1 MSETTGS
8 KPAESGTEE
17 ARPSMGRVFLVVID
31 ESPEMKV
38 ALRYACRRVAKSG
51 GRVAMLYVMEPADYQ
66 EWVGVSNL
74 MRDEARQQA
83 EAIMQKM
90 AGEVQKHAGSFP
102 ILHFREGDRQD
113 EVLKLIDEEPSI
125 SILVLGAATGPKGPG
140 PLITSLTS
148 KQVGKL
154 RIPITIVPGNLSDA
168 DIESIA

>member
-1 MSETTGS
+1 
-8 KPAESGTEE
+8 
-17 ARPSMGRVFLVVID
+17 
-31 ESPEMKV
+31 
-38 ALRYACRRVAKSG
+38 
-51 GRVAMLYVMEPADYQ
+51 MEPADFQ

-83 EAIMQKM
+83 EAVMQKM

-102 ILHFREGDRQD
+102 ILHFREGERQD

-125 SILVLGAATGPKGPG
+125 SILVLGAATGAKGPG
-140 PLITSLTS
+140 PLVSALTG

-168 DIESIA
+168 DIENIA

>member
-1 MSETTGS
+1 MSETTE
-8 KPAESGTEE
+8 PTTAP
-17 ARPSMGRVFLVVID
+17 PSMGRVFLVVVD
-31 ESPEMKV
+31 DSPEMKI
-38 ALRYACRRVAKSG
+38 ALRYACRRAARTN
-51 GRVAMLYVMEPADYQ
+51 GRVAMLYVMEPADFQ

-83 EAIMQKM
+83 EAVMQKM

-102 ILHFREGDRQD
+102 ILHFREGERQD

-125 SILVLGAATGPKGPG
+125 SILVLGAATGAKGPG
-140 PLITSLTS
+140 PLVSSLTG

-168 DIESIA
+168 DIENIA

>member
-1 MSETTGS
+1 MSETTE
-8 KPAESGTEE
+8 PTA
-17 ARPSMGRVFLVVID
+17 APPSTGRVFLVVVD
-31 ESPEMKV
+31 DSPEMKI
-38 ALRYACRRVAKSG
+38 ALRYACRRAARTN
-51 GRVAMLYVMEPADYQ
+51 GRVAMLYVMEPADFQ

-83 EAIMQKM
+83 EAVMQKM

-102 ILHFREGDRQD
+102 ILHFREGERQD

-125 SILVLGAATGPKGPG
+125 SILVLGAATGAKGPG
-140 PLITSLTS
+140 PLVSSLTG

-168 DIESIA
+168 DIENIA

>member
-1 MSETTGS
+1 MSDMTDQSAAE
-8 KPAESGTEE
+8 KPNSEK
-17 ARPSMGRVFLVVID
+17 PVMGRVFLVVID
-31 ESPEMKV
+31 DSPEMKV
-38 ALRYACRRVAKSG
+38 ALRYACRRAAKTN
-51 GRVAMLYVMEPADYQ
+51 GRVAMLYVMEPTDYQ

-83 EAIMQKM
+83 EAIMQRM

-102 ILHFREGDRQD
+102 ILHFREGDRLD
-113 EVLKLIDEEPSI
+113 EVLKLIEEEPSI

-140 PLITSLTS
+140 PLISSLTG

-168 DIESIA
+168 DVENIA